1 MTIISSCQE
10 RKPKAQVLII
20 PVRCYACPCLQF
32 THIGFA
38 GLFFGVPSYS
48 ARPYSN
54 CEKHSLALA
63 LETMVIVKAFHP
75 TQHAVQR
82 LHRKT
87 LVNHEYSNILVVL
100 ERGKQQT

>member
-1 MTIISSCQE
+1 MPLSAIHAHRFCWPTQIM
-10 RKPKAQVLII
+10 
-20 PVRCYACPCLQF
+20 
-32 THIGFA
+32 
-38 GLFFGVPSYS
+38 LFFGVHSYS

-82 LHRKT
+82 LLRKT